1 MDAFSEPETFRLF
14 VEANFTGLASF
25 AKSILGSSFE
35 AEDVAQEALI
45 LLYRSREN
53 LRPDISPRP
62 LAYRIAQR
70 LCFSRM
76 RREARRRAIATLLAP
91 LAARESP
98 PPPDPVESW
107 FRKLPR
113 RQRAIAHLHF
123 AENRDAADIAT
134 ILGIA
139 ASTVRVQLGRI
150 RSKLSASNPVPLQSE
165 RCPHAS

>member
-1 MDAFSEPETFRLF
+1 MDAFSEPEAFRLF
-14 VEANFTGLASF
+14 VEANFRGLASL
-25 AKSILGSSFE
+25 AQSILGSSFE

-45 LLYRSREN
+45 LLYRSRAR
-53 LRPDISPRP
+53 LRPDVSPRP

-76 RREARRRAIATLLAP
+76 RRERRRRAIATLLAP

-98 PPPDPVESW
+98 PPADSVESW
-107 FRKLPR
+107 FRGLPR
-113 RQRAIAHLHF
+113 RQRAIAHLYF
-123 AENRDAADIAT
+123 AENRDAGEIAD
-134 ILGIA
+134 LMGIA

-150 RSKLSASNPVPLQSE
+150 RSKLSASNPVPVESE

>member
-1 MDAFSEPETFRLF
+1 MDALSEPEAFRSF

-25 AKSILGSSFE
+25 AQSILGSGFE

-45 LLYRSREN
+45 LLYRSRAR
-53 LRPDISPRP
+53 LRPDVSPRP
-62 LAYRIAQR
+62 FAYRIAQR

-91 LAARESP
+91 LAAREIP
-98 PPPDPVESW
+98 PAPDSVESW
-107 FRKLPR
+107 FRGLPR

-123 AENRDAADIAT
+123 AENRDAAEIAD

-150 RSKLSASNPVPLQSE
+150 RSKLSASNRVSVESE
-165 RCPHAS
+165 RCPNAS